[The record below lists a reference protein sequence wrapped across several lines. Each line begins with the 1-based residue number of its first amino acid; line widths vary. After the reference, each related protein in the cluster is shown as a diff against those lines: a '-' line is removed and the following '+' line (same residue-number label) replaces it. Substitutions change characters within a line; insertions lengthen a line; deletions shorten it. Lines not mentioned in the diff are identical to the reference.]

1 VVHSRTHTQRVC
13 CMVFL
18 AVGLGLDLGL
28 GSVKALSRHVAG
40 CSSPLEAAPADPTPS
55 HVASE
60 SQPAVA
66 VHPVQPLET
75 LAGHAPQ
82 PSPSIASSI
91 RQQSFTGSSISI
103 HCHAMPELT
112 GPPQK
117 PPPQRRAITR
127 SASLGAARPRRAV
140 RRSHEGRLLLLLVL
154 VWGCTFSVFPRLSL
168 VHAVCQP
175 SSIRYQVSATSATTY
190 SLLLYTAQSRAV
202 ADMCR
207 QRASGPLRAAFPLA
221 CVGQVCRRRSR
232 ARARATTT
240 TGTGTLHKFT
250 RFHTTLLLTT
260 PHCSIGP
267 FCSAHHLGKA
277 AARLCS
283 SWDWA
288 RGAGASRAPALAPA
302 YLLPPPPPPAVCAPA
317 LRFLRALGR
326 LPK

>member
-18 AVGLGLDLGL
+18 AVGLGLGLGL

-103 HCHAMPELT
+103 HCHAMPELA

-117 PPPQRRAITR
+117 PPPKARHHTQCVSWCCKATPRCATVTR
-127 SASLGAARPRRAV
+127 GTAAAPAGAGVGMHVFCVSAPFPCTCSLP
-140 RRSHEGRLLLLLVL
+140 
-154 VWGCTFSVFPRLSL
+154 TI
-168 VHAVCQP
+168 Q
-175 SSIRYQVSATSATTY
+175 YQVSGISY
-190 SLLLYTAQSRAV
+190 LSYY
-202 ADMCR
+202 
-207 QRASGPLRAAFPLA
+207 
-221 CVGQVCRRRSR
+221 
-232 ARARATTT
+232 
-240 TGTGTLHKFT
+240 
-250 RFHTTLLLTT
+250 LLLTT
-260 PHCSIGP
+260 VH
-267 FCSAHHLGKA
+267 
-277 AARLCS
+277 
-283 SWDWA
+283 
-288 RGAGASRAPALAPA
+288 RA
-302 YLLPPPPPPAVCAPA
+302 VSC
-317 LRFLRALGR
+317 RR
-326 LPK
+326 